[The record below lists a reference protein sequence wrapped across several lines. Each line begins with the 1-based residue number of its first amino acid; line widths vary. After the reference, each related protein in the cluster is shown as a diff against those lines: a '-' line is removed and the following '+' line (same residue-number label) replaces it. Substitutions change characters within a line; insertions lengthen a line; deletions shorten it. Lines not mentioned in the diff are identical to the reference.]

1 LEAREDEF
9 WKYVEA
15 INWSGAKEREG
26 SLKEIEHGI

>member
-15 INWSGAKEREG
+15 INWSGVKESRKFERNRTWR
-26 SLKEIEHGI
+26 I